1 MAGRIDSIAMINLSL
16 VTTDDLQWKYETGS
30 SIASGTGKQKTY
42 SYRNGV
48 ETPIGDIE
56 FSVWCAAAEYVIKRD
71 GLQEE
76 QEHLQEFFSRSR
88 SQDKCQSLSPKVLAL
103 RFCIHGL
110 YKAPE
115 WVSFVPYSR
124 KYHPEVL
131 KSAHL
136 VSVIT
141 ECCQIPGDV
150 TEEQIA
156 RSYGGTVCCP
166 VCGRWSPYKRI

>member
-16 VTTDDLQWKYETGS
+16 VATEDLQWKYETGS

-110 YKAPE
+110 YKDPE
-115 WVSFVPYSR
+115 WVSFVPYNRCQRQFEIVRKRRRNFVVFRRGGVTKIRCFLAQKECSR
-124 KYHPEVL
+124 F
-131 KSAHL
+131 A
-136 VSVIT
+136 VS
-141 ECCQIPGDV
+141 G
-150 TEEQIA
+150 A
-156 RSYGGTVCCP
+156 
-166 VCGRWSPYKRI
+166 